1 MKKLTILIILLIPV
15 LFGYSQNN
23 LKDLKLALK
32 TINDLKGV
40 SYFQTEATSAPFDT
54 LNFRSKNEFVNVVF
68 NSNDT
73 IFYIAKSN
81 DVSSI
86 EYLYD
91 GLVSATLDWNERTV
105 QIDSISNSNQRKNL
119 PSSFIINAKNLM
131 EYVIE
136 NQDSIRVTTHNFPD
150 SITYIFSFNDKNI
163 YFHRSTKIYHKKGL
177 TSRYELTVDRKKN
190 LPIALKQK
198 MPHQFIL
205 TNVSYKD
212 LKYDVVPFILS
223 EILPTDFEK
232 TEKFDFQTIYS
243 KAMQMKGKSAPSW
256 ALSEVDGETISLE
269 QIDTK
274 VILLQFT
281 TLGCGVCHLSVNF
294 MKELTEYYE
303 NKNVRILS
311 IEFSNSN
318 EKVLQDYKK
327 KNEIN
332 FPYLIGDK
340 GLANQYGV
348 FVGPTFLLINS
359 ENEIVDIQVGY
370 RKGHSERII
379 KELIDS
385 LL

>member
-1 MKKLTILIILLIPV
+1 MKKLTILTSLLFLV
-15 LFGYSQNN
+15 VFSYSQNEF
-23 LKDLKLALK
+23 KDLKLALK
-32 TINDLKGV
+32 KLNDLKGV
-40 SYFQTEATSAPFDT
+40 SYDQTTASSAPFDT

-81 DVSSI
+81 DISTI

-91 GLVSATLDWNERTV
+91 GLVSATLDWDERTV
-105 QIDSISNSNQRKNL
+105 QIDSISNNNQRKNL
-119 PSSFIINAKNLM
+119 PSPFIINAKNLM

-136 NQDSIRVTTHNFPD
+136 NQDSVQVRAQIFPD
-150 SITYIFSFNDKNI
+150 SITYSFSFNDKNI
-163 YFHRSTKIYHKKGL
+163 YFHNSTKIYHKKGV

-190 LPIALKQK
+190 LPIAFKQK

-212 LKYDVVPFILS
+212 LKYDVVPFKLT

-232 TEKFDFQTIYS
+232 TERLDYQTIYS
-243 KAMQMKGKSAPSW
+243 KAMQMKGKSAPNW
-256 ALSEVDGETISLE
+256 ALSEVDGETMSLE
-269 QIDTK
+269 KIDTK

-281 TLGCGVCHLSVNF
+281 TLGCGFCHLAVNF

-318 EKVLQDYKK
+318 EKMFQDYKK

-332 FPYLIGDK
+332 YPYLVGDK

-348 FVGPTFLLINS
+348 IAGPTFLIINS
-359 ENEIVDIQVGY
+359 EKEIVDIQVGY
-370 RKGHSERII
+370 RKGHSEKII